1 MQFLRA
7 ILPAALL
14 LTASMPA
21 TAGEEESTDSLPFF
35 MGEDLRF
42 QNCNIF
48 SRFFYDLTGTFA
60 NIGYYWEEEDWLYAG
75 LTAAGTLA
83 LMAPTDPSPDAR
95 LQFWVVDHQSE
106 YLDPF
111 FPRLTTERFTVFGA
125 GLVATTATV
134 GYLGGW
140 PELLELSSLVLE
152 TLGFTQTLHIAQKL
166 LIGREGP
173 AQGDGLGIVYG
184 PSRSWEFFPSGTP
197 SGHTA
202 SVFAL
207 ATLTMDYF
215 DEVWLDVIAYAS
227 MAYVSFSVMYHNQ
240 HFISDV
246 VWGAPMG
253 YFIGKWV
260 VRNRSSKY
268 RYENGEPK
276 RKEASTARFIGVI
289 PWAYPEYGASGL
301 SLMWSW

>member
-1 MQFLRA
+1 MLRLYTL
-7 ILPAALL
+7 LPIVLL
-14 LTASMPA
+14 MSASFPA
-21 TAGEEESTDSLPFF
+21 TAEEGKNSEALPFF
-35 MGEDLRF
+35 MGEELRY
-42 QNCNIF
+42 QNCNMF
-48 SRFFYDLTGTFA
+48 SRYFYDLTGTFA
-60 NIGYYWEEEDWLYAG
+60 NIGYYWDGEDWLYAG

-95 LQFWVVDHQSE
+95 LQFWIMDQDID

-111 FPRLTTERFTVFGA
+111 FPRLTTERFSVFGLSLA
-125 GLVATTATV
+125 GTTAVV
-134 GYLGGW
+134 GYVGGW
-140 PELLELSSLVLE
+140 PDVVELSSLFLE
-152 TLGFTQTLHIAQKL
+152 TLAFTQTLHIAQKL

-173 AQGDGLGIVYG
+173 EQGEGKGIVYG
-184 PSRSWEFFPSGTP
+184 PSRGWEFFPSGTP

-215 DEVWLDVIAYAS
+215 REPWLDVIGYAS
-227 MAYVSFSVMYHNQ
+227 MAYISFSVLYHNQ

-260 VRNRSSKY
+260 ARNRSSKY
-268 RYENGEPK
+268 RYEKGEAQ
-276 RKEASTARFIGVI
+276 RIEASSARFIGVV
-289 PWAYPEYGASGL
+289 PWGDPGYGASGL
-301 SLMWSW
+301 SLLWGW

>member
-1 MQFLRA
+1 MRFWPRLVTTV
-7 ILPAALL
+7 LLFAAVP
-14 LTASMPA
+14 TA
-21 TAGEEESTDSLPFF
+21 TAGEEDGPSSLPFF
-35 MGEDLRF
+35 MGEDLRY
-42 QNCNIF
+42 QNCNMF
-48 SRFFYDLTGTFA
+48 SRYFYDLTGTMA
-60 NIGYYWEEEDWLYAG
+60 NIGYYWDGEDWLYAG

-95 LQFWVVDHQSE
+95 LQFWIMDQDID

-111 FPRLTTERFTVFGA
+111 FPRLTTERFSVFGLS
-125 GLVATTATV
+125 LVGTTAAV

-140 PELLELSSLVLE
+140 PEVIELSSLLLE

-173 AQGDGLGIVYG
+173 EQGTGRGIVFG
-184 PSRSWEFFPSGTP
+184 PARGWEFFPSGTP

-215 DEVWLDVIAYAS
+215 REPWLDIIGYAS
-227 MAYVSFSVMYHNQ
+227 MAYISFSVLYHNQ

-260 VRNRSSKY
+260 ARNRSSRY
-268 RYENGEPK
+268 RYDNGEPE
-276 RKEASTARFIGVI
+276 RVETSSTRFIGVV
-289 PWAYPEYGASGL
+289 PFASPGYGAGGL
-301 SLMWSW
+301 SFLWSF